1 MKNIVIGAIVFSIWF
16 VTLFFEKSIGL
27 SMLLYVLPL
36 ICFIIYILKNNGKQQ
51 NLKSKSLIIPI
62 IILAS
67 TYFIYNNSFFRGIN
81 IIAILGL
88 LGIMILEILKQNALI
103 DFSCIGKILY
113 IFLNPLNYIDE
124 SLKKA
129 SEYFKEKISI
139 NISNENKEK
148 TKKIIKALSVTIPLV
163 LIILV
168 LLSSAD
174 DIFGNIFENIF
185 IEIAVWFE
193 NLISES
199 LVARIV
205 VTICVFIYL
214 ISLFYSICFTYENE
228 TENKI
233 KKIENI
239 DNFTIKMILACLN
252 VIYLVFCAI
261 QIQSLFLKNVNINY
275 ADYARK
281 GFFQLMAVSIIN
293 LITIVIAKK
302 SENIGDKKTN
312 IYINS
317 MSIIMVIFTF
327 IILISAAIRMY
338 NYETAYGYT
347 LLRLLV
353 YCALFTEGVLLVP
366 TSLYILNVKIKLF
379 QTYFYIILV
388 IYIGMNF
395 MNFDNLIAKRNV
407 DRYFET
413 GKIDINYLVYNTRT
427 DAVNQLARIVEKT
440 SNSSKNKKSKFGT
453 SSKKYNKEYNEKF
466 VLENTEEYLKEL
478 YTDLENE
485 KMDYRDF
492 NLSKYFAKEKI
503 KELNIDF

>member
-27 SMLLYVLPL
+27 SMLLYALPL
-36 ICFIIYILKNNGKQQ
+36 VFFIIYILKKNEKEQ
-51 NLKSKSLIIPI
+51 NFKSKFLIIPI

-67 TYFIYNNSFFRGIN
+67 TYFIYNNSFFRAIN
-81 IIAILGL
+81 IFVILGL
-88 LGIMILEILKQNALI
+88 VGIMILAILKQNALI
-103 DFSCIGKILY
+103 DFTSLGKILY
-113 IFLNPLNYIDE
+113 VFFYPLNYIDE
-124 SLKKA
+124 SLKKVR
-129 SEYFKEKISI
+129 EYIKEKITI

-148 TKKIIKALSVTIPLV
+148 TKKIIKALCITIPLV

-174 DIFGNIFENIF
+174 DIFGNIFINIF
-185 IEIAVWFE
+185 IEIAVCFE
-193 NLISES
+193 NLMIES
-199 LVARIV
+199 LFARIL
-205 VTICVFIYL
+205 VTICVFVYL
-214 ISLFYSICFTYENE
+214 ISLFYSICFKYENE

-233 KKIENI
+233 KKIEKI
-239 DNFTIKMILACLN
+239 DNFTIKIILACLN

-261 QIQSLFLKNVNINY
+261 QIKSLFLKNVDINY

-293 LITIVIAKK
+293 LITIVVAKK
-302 SENIGDKKTN
+302 SENLGDKKTN
-312 IYINS
+312 RYINS

-353 YCALFTEGVLLVP
+353 YCALFTEAILLIP
-366 TSLYILNVKIKLF
+366 TSLFILDRKIKLV
-379 QTYFYIILV
+379 QAYFYIVLF

-395 MNFDNLIAKRNV
+395 MNFDNVIAKRNV

-413 GKIDINYLVYNTRT
+413 GKIDINYLVYNTGT
-427 DAVNQLARIVEKT
+427 DAVNQLARIMEKS
-440 SNSSKNKKSKFGT
+440 SNSSNNKKSKFGT

-478 YTDLENE
+478 YIDLENE
-485 KMDYRDF
+485 KMDYRNF